1 MGNLFFPKMAAG
13 NMVRNRRFVVP
24 YLLTGLLTVAM
35 FYNMGFLAWSE
46 DLKALPTGA
55 RTMSSIM
62 GFGVI
67 VVGLFSVI
75 FLFYTNSFL
84 IKRRQKEIGLYNILG
99 MSKRHIGA
107 VLFWEMV
114 YTCLIAVGLGLLL
127 GILFSKLL
135 LLLVFKLLFFQVHFG
150 FSVSGK
156 TIMVAVV
163 LFVGIYVLALLRNLI
178 HVRLS
183 KPVELLRGGNVGER
197 EPKTKKIL
205 ALLGVL
211 TLGAGYGIALT
222 VTSPLKAL
230 SLFFLAVILV
240 IIGTYCLFVAGSI
253 ALLKGLKKRKKYYYQ
268 PKHFIGVSGMLY
280 RMKQNAVGLA
290 NICILST
297 MVLVMLS
304 VCVCLYMGVDDSLNS
319 MYPHDMTFF
328 QWRDNDN
335 VRSEEEYR
343 KLVLDTVEEYDGPK
357 PTQVIERNMIDSTVV
372 QENGA
377 YVTPGETNSID
388 DMFNVRVVTAA
399 EYNRATGQQLTLE
412 EGEAVVYNGTGAGGD
427 TLTLWGTTFQVKQWL
442 EEGFSDVP
450 TYSDKNLHVVLADDQ
465 ALETL
470 DQNMKIQ
477 SQGSSGLQWELN
489 LDFDASRE
497 EVKDLYRAITRK
509 LSEPVEVPVYDENG
523 QVIGTEERGG
533 YSASCRQEAE
543 EDVYAMYGGLLFLG
557 VFLGIL
563 FLMATVLIIYY
574 KQISEGY
581 EDKERFAI
589 MEKVG
594 MSQQQVRAS
603 IRSQVRTVF
612 FLPLAGAVI
621 HLAVAFKM
629 ITKMLAALSLTNT
642 TLFAMV
648 CGGTVVI
655 FAVGY
660 LIIYALTARTYYKIV
675 R

>member
-62 GFGVI
+62 GFGVV

-107 VLFWEMV
+107 VLFWEMG

-135 LLLVFKLLFFQVHFG
+135 MLLVFKLLFFQVHFG

-156 TIMVAVV
+156 TILVSMV
-163 LFVGIYVLALLRNLI
+163 LFVGIYVLALLRNLL

-183 KPVELLRGGNVGER
+183 KPVELLRGGDVGER
-197 EPKTKKIL
+197 EPKTKKLL
-205 ALLGVL
+205 ALLGVA
-211 TLGAGYGIALT
+211 TLGAGYWIALT

-230 SLFFLAVILV
+230 NLFFLAVILV

-304 VCVCLYMGVDDSLNS
+304 VCVCLYMGGGR
-319 MYPHDMTFF
+319 
-328 QWRDNDN
+328 Q
-335 VRSEEEYR
+335 
-343 KLVLDTVEEYDGPK
+343 
-357 PTQVIERNMIDSTVV
+357 
-372 QENGA
+372 
-377 YVTPGETNSID
+377 PG
-388 DMFNVRVVTAA
+388 
-399 EYNRATGQQLTLE
+399 
-412 EGEAVVYNGTGAGGD
+412 
-427 TLTLWGTTFQVKQWL
+427 
-442 EEGFSDVP
+442 
-450 TYSDKNLHVVLADDQ
+450 
-465 ALETL
+465 
-470 DQNMKIQ
+470 
-477 SQGSSGLQWELN
+477 
-489 LDFDASRE
+489 
-497 EVKDLYRAITRK
+497 
-509 LSEPVEVPVYDENG
+509 
-523 QVIGTEERGG
+523 
-533 YSASCRQEAE
+533 
-543 EDVYAMYGGLLFLG
+543 
-557 VFLGIL
+557 
-563 FLMATVLIIYY
+563 
-574 KQISEGY
+574 
-581 EDKERFAI
+581 
-589 MEKVG
+589 
-594 MSQQQVRAS
+594 
-603 IRSQVRTVF
+603 
-612 FLPLAGAVI
+612 
-621 HLAVAFKM
+621 
-629 ITKMLAALSLTNT
+629 
-642 TLFAMV
+642 
-648 CGGTVVI
+648 
-655 FAVGY
+655 
-660 LIIYALTARTYYKIV
+660 
-675 R
+675 